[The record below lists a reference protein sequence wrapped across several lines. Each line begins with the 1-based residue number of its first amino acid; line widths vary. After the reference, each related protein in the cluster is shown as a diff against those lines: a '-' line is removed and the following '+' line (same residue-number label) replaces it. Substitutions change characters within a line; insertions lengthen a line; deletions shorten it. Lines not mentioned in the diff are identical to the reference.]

1 MGDGVREINLGQV
14 LSSIGH
20 YKDRE
25 KREPLGEHYGGILM
39 GSIMAIEKHV
49 HRKETSSFGG
59 RGKGGRTGI
68 VL

>member
-39 GSIMAIEKHV
+39 GSSAYWVENRLWGAEEKADGSIW
-49 HRKETSSFGG
+49 RPLRLLK
-59 RGKGGRTGI
+59 
-68 VL
+68 